1 MVNSQTDRSVSR
13 NGSGNNGGQRSLM
26 QSIRSFLGRKNEGPS
41 LRESLEEVIEEHVIA
56 EEDINPE
63 ERTMLM
69 NVLSF
74 GKLTAEDVMV
84 PRADIVAVEST
95 TSMQE
100 VIRKFGE
107 AAHSRMP
114 IYRETLDDVIGM
126 VHVKDILKYW
136 SEAAQNGV
144 EDMLKLQDVRRDVLF
159 VAPSMPVAD
168 LLMQMR
174 ATRIHMA
181 LVVDEFGGI
190 DGLATTEDVI
200 EEIIGEI
207 EDEHDSIDVPMIV
220 EGGDGVLYVDARL
233 PLEEFEERMGVAKM
247 AEDREDE
254 IDTVGGLLFT
264 LAGRVPARGEII
276 SHPLGL
282 EFEVIDADPRR
293 LKRLRVRR
301 VPVMDPE
308 S

>member
-233 PLEEFEERMGVAKM
+233 PLEEFEERMGVARM

-301 VPVMDPE
+301 VPAMDPA

>member
-13 NGSGNNGGQRSLM
+13 NGSGNNGGQRTLM
-26 QSIRSFLGRKNEGPS
+26 QSIRSFLSRKNEGPS

-207 EDEHDSIDVPMIV
+207 EDEHDAIDVPMIV
-220 EGGDGVLYVDARL
+220 EGGDGVLYIDARL
-233 PLEEFEERMGVAKM
+233 PLEEFEERMGVARI

-264 LAGRVPARGEII
+264 LAGRVPARGEVI

-301 VPVMDPE
+301 VPAMDA
-308 S
+308 SS

>member
-301 VPVMDPE
+301 VPVMDPA

>member
-1 MVNSQTDRSVSR
+1 MVDSQANRNGSR
-13 NGSGNNGGQRSLM
+13 NGSLGSSGQKSPMRRLKSL
-26 QSIRSFLGRKNEGPS
+26 FGRKHEGPS

-84 PRADIVAVEST
+84 PRADIVAVEEST
-95 TSMQE
+95 LMPE

-114 IYRETLDDVIGM
+114 VYRETLDDVIGM
-126 VHVKDILKYW
+126 VHVKDILKSW
-136 SEAAQNGV
+136 SEAVEKGI
-144 EDMLKLQDVRRDVLF
+144 EDMLKIQDVRRDVLF

-174 ATRIHMA
+174 LTRIHMA

-207 EDEHDSIDVPMIV
+207 EDEHDAADVPMIV
-220 EGGDGVLYVDARL
+220 EGGDGVLYLDARL
-233 PLEEFEERMGVAKM
+233 PLSEFEEKIGIPRIG
-247 AEDREDE
+247 EGREDE

-264 LAGRVPARGEII
+264 LAGRVPARGEVIT
-276 SHPLGL
+276 HPLGI

-301 VPVMDPE
+301 IPKMDE
-308 S
+308 VS

>member
-233 PLEEFEERMGVAKM
+233 PLEEFEERMGIARI
-247 AEDREDE
+247 AEDHQDE

-301 VPVMDPE
+301 VPVMDPA

>member
-1 MVNSQTDRSVSR
+1 MVDSQANRNGSR
-13 NGSGNNGGQRSLM
+13 NGSLGSAPQKSPMRWIWSL
-26 QSIRSFLGRKNEGPS
+26 FGRRNEGPS

-74 GKLTAEDVMV
+74 GELTAEDVMV
-84 PRADIVAVEST
+84 PRADIVAVES
-95 TSMQE
+95 SMPMPE

-107 AAHSRMP
+107 ASHSRMP

-126 VHVKDILKYW
+126 LHVKDILKSW
-136 SEAAQNGV
+136 SEAAENGV
-144 EDMLKLQDVRRDVLF
+144 EDMLRIQDVRRDVLF

-207 EDEHDSIDVPMIV
+207 EDEHDTDSVPMIV
-220 EGGDGVLYVDARL
+220 EGGDGVLYIDARL
-233 PLEEFEERMGVAKM
+233 PLEEFEAKM
-247 AEDREDE
+247 GIENLAEDREDE

-264 LAGRVPARGEII
+264 LAGRVPARGEVIT
-276 SHPLGL
+276 HPLGL

-301 VPVMDPE
+301 LE
-308 S
+308 GLNEAS

>member
-1 MVNSQTDRSVSR
+1 MVNSQTDRNVSR
-13 NGSGNNGGQRSLM
+13 NGSGNNGGQRTLM

-207 EDEHDSIDVPMIV
+207 EDEHDAIDVPMIV

-233 PLEEFEERMGVAKM
+233 PLEEFEERMGVARM

-301 VPVMDPE
+301 VPVMDAA